1 MKYIFLLL
9 LIISSLLSKDES
21 VTKHIFFYE
30 QQDISH
36 DINII
41 EKTFDYLESSHS
53 NFGFTNSIFWLK
65 VDINNTEDKTSEQV
79 LYFPYTLLDYIDI
92 FEEKNHELLQERS
105 YGDLRVYKND
115 GYLPDPSLFIQL
127 APYENKTFY
136 FKIQTQGS
144 MNIDLIVLDK
154 EAYISKSI
162 EKAVALSFYF
172 GAVIIMILYNFIL
185 FLFIRDRSYFIYI
198 IFHLNYLFFS
208 LTFNGFSSAYFWP
221 NSPYLNNYMVPFL
234 MSVGSILALV
244 FSMDFLQFKEQSLKI
259 YKMLQTL
266 LVINILATVLVFVL
280 SYYYASLL
288 TSVISLISI
297 FAILLSS
304 GYSHFISKNAN
315 AKFFALAWGI
325 LLAGIF
331 TIHLRNLGV
340 LPVNLLTSYAFIIGA
355 FLELTLLS
363 IVLAYRYNIQRE
375 EIAMK
380 SQALIRQSRL
390 AGMGEMINHIAHQW
404 RQPLNRVNLSLAV
417 INKIIKSEYL
427 DKNLL
432 ELKIQ
437 SSEENLQ
444 YMSETIEDF
453 SNFFAPNKKL
463 EYFKLEDIIYKAETL
478 LENRLK
484 DIKLIKVENF
494 DFKLYGYENE
504 YLQVLL
510 VILNNA
516 IDNFEIQN
524 TQNKQIEISSYEDK
538 HYHYLRISDNG
549 GGVKDEYIDKLFDPY
564 FTTKFKGEGTGLGL
578 YMAKMI
584 IENSMHGE
592 LRVRSYEDKAIFT
605 IKMIRRGI

>member
-53 NFGFTNSIFWLK
+53 NFGFTNSIFWLT